1 MVVDFVRIRSQAI
14 SIKTFLSQELQFFFI
29 ELSNNK
35 IKELIEENDDLA
47 KTKSKQRTLIEHL
60 QAKNEDS
67 RVNWLIGLLV
77 IFLFGC

>member
-67 RVNWLIGLLV
+67 RVSWLIGLLL